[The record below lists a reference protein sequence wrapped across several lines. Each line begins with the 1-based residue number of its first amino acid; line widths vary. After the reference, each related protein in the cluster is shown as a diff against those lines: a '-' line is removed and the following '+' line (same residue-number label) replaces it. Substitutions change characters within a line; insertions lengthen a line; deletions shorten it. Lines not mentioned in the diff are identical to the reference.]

1 MAGLVMG
8 RFDVVV
14 VGGGPAGALAA
25 ATAARAGAK
34 ALLLERTTK
43 APPRCTGLVSPQA
56 VELLSIPP
64 SLIREK
70 IRAARIHSPGGQMLE
85 LSSQRTKGYVIDRAG
100 LDRLLLARAGEAG
113 VEVRAG
119 VAATGYAEG
128 LVHTTSGKVSC
139 EVLIGADGPV
149 SSVARWAG
157 LSRPKE
163 LLVGLQAIVRAEIPR
178 EQVEVFLGRQV
189 APGFFAWAVPAGD
202 GELRVGLATQHGK
215 VAGELLDRLLATRFP
230 QAEVVAKVAGLIP
243 IGPPPSTTAGRVL
256 LVGDAAGQV
265 KPTSGGGLYFGAV
278 CAQLAGQLAA
288 QGPLALQRYE
298 ESWRNAIGEEL
309 SFGLRARHVLKH
321 LSDEDIDRAFSV
333 LNDGKLLGFIA
344 EQADIDRPSALL
356 QKVLGKPA
364 LWGRL
369 LPVVEALGGWG
380 RVRKLLSGL
389 PQDKGTS

>member
-1 MAGLVMG
+1 LARG

-14 VGGGPAGALAA
+14 VGGGPAGTLAA
-25 ATAARAGAK
+25 AAAAEAGAK
-34 ALLLERTTK
+34 VLLLERTTK

-70 IRAARIHSPGGQMLE
+70 IRAARVHSPGGQILE
-85 LSSQRTKGYVIDRAG
+85 LSSRKTKGYVIDRAG
-100 LDRLLLARAGEAG
+100 LDHLLLARAGEAG
-113 VEVRAG
+113 VEVRVG

-128 LVHTTSGKVSC
+128 LVYTTCGKVGC

-157 LSRPKE
+157 LSRPRE
-163 LLVGLQAIVRAEIPR
+163 LLVGLQAIVRAKVPGEK
-178 EQVEVFLGRQV
+178 VEVFLGRQV
-189 APGFFAWAVPAGD
+189 APGFFAWAVPAGE
-202 GELRVGLATQHGK
+202 GEVRVGLATQHGK
-215 VAGELLDRLLATRFP
+215 VAGELLERLLATRFP
-230 QAEVVAKVAGLIP
+230 KAEVVAKVAGLIP
-243 IGPPPSTTAGRVL
+243 IGPPPRTAAGRVL

-278 CAQLAGQLAA
+278 CAQLAGRLAA
-288 QGPLALQRYE
+288 QGPSALKGYE
-298 ESWRNAIGEEL
+298 KAWRDEIGEEL

-321 LSDEDIDRAFSV
+321 LSDEEIDRVFSA

-344 EQADIDRPSALL
+344 QAADIDHPSALV

-369 LPVVEALGGWG
+369 VPVVNAMGGWG
-380 RVRKLLSGL
+380 RVRRLLYGL
-389 PQDKGTS
+389 PQSDSPS

>member
-1 MAGLVMG
+1 MEHYQ
-8 RFDVVV
+8 VVV

-34 ALLLERTTK
+34 VLLLERTTR
-43 APPRCTGLVSPQA
+43 APARCTGLISPQA

-70 IRAARIHSPGGQMLE
+70 IRAARVHSPGGRVLE
-85 LSSQRTKGYVIDRAG
+85 FSSPETKAYVIDRAG

-113 VEVRAG
+113 VEVRSG

-128 LVHTTSGKVSC
+128 LVHTTSGKVGC
-139 EVLIGADGPV
+139 DVLIGADGPV
-149 SSVARWAG
+149 SSVARWTG

-163 LLVGLQAIVRAEIPR
+163 LLVGLQAIVRAEPPR
-178 EQVEVFLGRQV
+178 EQVEVFLGRQL

-202 GELRVGLATQHGK
+202 GELRVGLATDHGK
-215 VAGELLDRLLATRFP
+215 AAGELLDRLLATRFP

-265 KPTSGGGLYFGAV
+265 KPISGGGLYFGAI
-278 CAQLAGQLAA
+278 CAQLAGRLAA
-288 QGPLALQRYE
+288 QGPSALQRYE
-298 ESWRNAIGEEL
+298 KSWRNAIGKEL
-309 SFGLRARHVLKH
+309 SFGLRARRVLKN

-344 EQADIDRPSALL
+344 EQADIDRHSALL
-356 QKVLGKPA
+356 RKVLGKPA

-369 LPVVEALGGWG
+369 LQLVQALGGWR

>member
-1 MAGLVMG
+1 MG

-14 VGGGPAGALAA
+14 VGGGPAGALAGVA
-25 ATAARAGAK
+25 AAQAGAK
-34 ALLLERTTK
+34 VLLLERATR
-43 APPRCTGLVSPQA
+43 APARCTGLVSPQA

-149 SSVARWAG
+149 SSVARWVG

-189 APGFFAWAVPAGD
+189 APGFFAWAVPAGE
-202 GELRVGLATQHGK
+202 GEVRVGLATQHGK

-243 IGPPPSTTAGRVL
+243 IGPPPRTTAGRVL

-288 QGPLALQRYE
+288 QGPSALQRYE

>member
-1 MAGLVMG
+1 
-8 RFDVVV
+8 
-14 VGGGPAGALAA
+14 
-25 ATAARAGAK
+25 
-34 ALLLERTTK
+34 
-43 APPRCTGLVSPQA
+43 
-56 VELLSIPP
+56 
-64 SLIREK
+64 
-70 IRAARIHSPGGQMLE
+70 
-85 LSSQRTKGYVIDRAG
+85 
-100 LDRLLLARAGEAG
+100 
-113 VEVRAG
+113 
-119 VAATGYAEG
+119 
-128 LVHTTSGKVSC
+128 
-139 EVLIGADGPV
+139 
-149 SSVARWAG
+149 
-157 LSRPKE
+157 
-163 LLVGLQAIVRAEIPR
+163 
-178 EQVEVFLGRQV
+178 
-189 APGFFAWAVPAGD
+189 
-202 GELRVGLATQHGK
+202 
-215 VAGELLDRLLATRFP
+215 
-230 QAEVVAKVAGLIP
+230 
-243 IGPPPSTTAGRVL
+243 
-256 LVGDAAGQV
+256 VGDAAGQV

-288 QGPLALQRYE
+288 QGPSALQRYE

>member
-1 MAGLVMG
+1 MG

-70 IRAARIHSPGGQMLE
+70 IRAARIYSPGGQMLE

-149 SSVARWAG
+149 SSVARWVG

-288 QGPLALQRYE
+288 QGPSALQRYE